1 MATKKTSKKAKPSDL
16 GTGGARKAAD
26 AIVARKKAVDKVVNS
41 TATNGQKKS
50 SITTKTGPTIDMSNP
65 TAYRK
70 YQLEKAK
77 EDMMKKK
84 KKAKK

>member
-16 GTGGARKAAD
+16 GTGAARKAAD
-26 AIVARKKAVDKVVNS
+26 AIVKRKKAIDKAANGTS
-41 TATNGQKKS
+41 TSGQKKKPS
-50 SITTKTGPTIDMSNP
+50 VTTKTGPTIDMSNP
-65 TAYRK
+65 AAYRK

-77 EDMMKKK
+77 EDMKK

>member
-1 MATKKTSKKAKPSDL
+1 MAGKKSKAKPKDL

-26 AIVARKKAVDKVVNS
+26 AIVARKKAIDKAAVGA
-41 TATNGQKKS
+41 TAGGQKKPS
-50 SITTKTGPTIDMSNP
+50 VTTKTGPTIDMSNP
-65 TAYRK
+65 GAYRK

-77 EDMMKKK
+77 EGLKK